1 MKQACLDGSD
11 MLLCGAGKPGRTGG
25 RASRLAVHL
34 AYHSGTGR
42 GAGQSRLK
50 GGETSGCLDQEM
62 TRGNPALKPREKD
75 ICLFRVGQEK
85 RPDLGAEWTVWAVVS
100 DKRGCR
106 SGRSQ
111 KTK

>member
-75 ICLFRVGQEK
+75 MLPVSGGAGKAPRPGGRVDCVG
-85 RPDLGAEWTVWAVVS
+85 
-100 DKRGCR
+100 
-106 SGRSQ
+106 SG
-111 KTK
+111 